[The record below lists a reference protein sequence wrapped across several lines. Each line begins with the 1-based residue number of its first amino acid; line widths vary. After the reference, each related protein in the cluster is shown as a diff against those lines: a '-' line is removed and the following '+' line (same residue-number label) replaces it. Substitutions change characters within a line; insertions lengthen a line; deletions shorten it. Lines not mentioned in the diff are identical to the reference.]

1 MEFTNLKIQFYITH
15 VRKYISV
22 DGGMGDNIRPALYDS
37 KYHAVVANRMS
48 DTRKDIITIAG
59 KFCESGDIL
68 VKDINMPI
76 INPEDIIAIPASGA
90 YNSAMSSNY
99 NMNPRPPIL
108 LVNEGKAKLIRRGE
122 TYKDLI
128 QYDIV

>member
-1 MEFTNLKIQFYITH
+1 
-15 VRKYISV
+15 
-22 DGGMGDNIRPALYDS
+22 
-37 KYHAVVANRMS
+37 
-48 DTRKDIITIAG
+48 
-59 KFCESGDIL
+59 
-68 VKDINMPI
+68 MPI